1 MVGVKDLLCTIRLNC
16 FVFFSVCSSQAMT
29 ARLEV
34 FDSKI
39 NDYKNENQTLT
50 NELTSFKKKYF
61 SQKKLYR

>member
-1 MVGVKDLLCTIRLNC
+1 
-16 FVFFSVCSSQAMT
+16 MT

-39 NDYKNENQTLT
+39 NEYKNENQTLT
-50 NELTSFKKKYF
+50 SELTSYKKKYF